1 MTGMIAQVNRI
12 QNAAIDWQERRIRK
26 SEERVQNAN
35 IHRQR
40 MTCSDSLRFDTQS
53 QDWISGMGV
62 SPSGR
67 FQVVEEAKPRRR
79 IFSAEGIRWDAAW
92 GIIIVI
98 AVLCAAILLAD
109 LAGIGTGSRTIT
121 KLDSKITDVSE
132 KNEQL
137 RSELTYSAGDASVCT
152 EAVKLNLISGN
163 GVQKVMLTAPRE
175 ANLTITAIAAW
186 GGQ

>member
-79 IFSAEGIRWDAAW
+79 
-92 GIIIVI
+92 IIIVI